1 MDNASGEPVGTSQ
14 PGSAEDALVNPRLE
28 QLAWAWDAS
37 LALIPQCLSPRERW
51 RLEHAGRPVAAIG
64 QTTAG
69 WLLGTAAER
78 WVAAVRRRPRHL
90 GWHLEFTPADGG
102 RSVLSFYP
110 HTLRPGGRLVLAQ
123 GGRYTLGRRYLLA
136 SEWELAA
143 VSGGALARITLW
155 TRRPGAAK
163 IYGPRA
169 GLRPGA
175 EREPHLVL
183 LLGAACVALAIHHQ
197 QPRVIG
203 PAP

>member
-1 MDNASGEPVGTSQ
+1 LDNAARASAPPPQ
-14 PGSAEDALVNPRLE
+14 PGSAENAAVGEFGD
-28 QLAWAWDAS
+28 LAWAWDAR
-37 LALIPQCLSPRERW
+37 LALINQSLAPRERW
-51 RLEHAGRPVAAIG
+51 RLEQAGRPVAAIER
-64 QTTAG
+64 TTAG
-69 WLLGTAAER
+69 WSLDTPAEH
-78 WVAAVRRRPRHL
+78 WEAAVRRRRRRL
-90 GWHLEFTPADGG
+90 GWHLEFTPAEAGG
-102 RSVLSFYP
+102 PVLSFYP

-123 GGRYTLGRRYLLA
+123 GGLYTLGRRYLLS

-175 EREPHLVL
+175 EREPHLML
-183 LLGAACVALAIHHQ
+183 LLGATCVALAIHHQ